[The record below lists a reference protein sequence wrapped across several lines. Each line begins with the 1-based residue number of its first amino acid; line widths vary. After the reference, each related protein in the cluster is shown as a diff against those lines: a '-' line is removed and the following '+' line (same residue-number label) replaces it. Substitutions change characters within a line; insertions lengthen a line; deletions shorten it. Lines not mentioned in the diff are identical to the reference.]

1 MFSCSV
7 LKPFRINFKT
17 IIVFNS
23 SCCAVHDECY
33 DTCGEDKDLCDLTFR
48 KCLYKVCR
56 KEEHARFLDNKKCKL
71 KAKLFYMAVVGVG
84 CTPFKDAQK
93 AACEC
98 VKTEL

>member
-1 MFSCSV
+1 MHSV
-7 LKPFRINFKT
+7 CT
-17 IIVFNS
+17 S
-23 SCCAVHDECY
+23 
-33 DTCGEDKDLCDLTFR
+33 TF
-48 KCLYKVCR
+48 R